1 MRCCGQAGT
10 RLCKHTYVHVHVCV
24 CSIPHTSRWRS
35 HGTENVR
42 GSVGEEGGR
51 EGGKAGG
58 RVKEGWIKG
67 VLQCKDAA

>member
-1 MRCCGQAGT
+1 M
-10 RLCKHTYVHVHVCV
+10 
-24 CSIPHTSRWRS
+24 
-35 HGTENVR
+35 
-42 GSVGEEGGR
+42 GEEGGR